1 MKHAASDFLD
11 RGAIVGEDGG
21 SSGRD
26 EFANDLRSLRG
37 DCVQSSV
44 AIDARQSLLDIGQ
57 RYLAWKREDDVIS
70 VAA

>member
-26 EFANDLRSLRG
+26 EFANDLRSLCR
-37 DCVQSSV
+37 DCAQSSV
-44 AIDARQSLLDIGQ
+44 AIDTRQSLMDIGQ
-57 RYLAWKREDDVIS
+57 RYFAWKGEDNVIS